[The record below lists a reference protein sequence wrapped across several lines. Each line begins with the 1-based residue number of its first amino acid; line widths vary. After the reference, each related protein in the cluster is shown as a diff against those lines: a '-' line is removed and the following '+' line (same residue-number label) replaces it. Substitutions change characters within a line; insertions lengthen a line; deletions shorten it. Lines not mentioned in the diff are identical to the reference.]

1 MSEFSVVRK
10 SIDTVAKPG
19 DLFIMRTFQ
28 EGVELELL
36 TVSLLDDER
45 KSALGLMVSVDFE
58 LLTYYDE
65 DCKPRTLTFLPSIKI
80 EELARHLHRIFDHDV
95 FYVGRISAINKLEL
109 LHRW

>member
-36 TVSLLDDER
+36 TVSLLDDEG
-45 KSALGLMVSVDFE
+45 KSALGLMASVDFN
-58 LLTYYDE
+58 LLTKYE
-65 DCKPRTLTFLPSIKI
+65 DGKPCTLTIPATTKI
-80 EELARHLHRIFDHDV
+80 EELARHLHRIFEYDV
-95 FYVGRISAINKLEL
+95 FYVGRVATIDELEI